1 MKRLIAAACL
11 AAALA
16 LPARAGEIADAAI
29 NAEALASEGK
39 FDEALAAL
47 TEAQAKLWDLSPM
60 FVRKAFFV
68 AAEPGGFG
76 IYQAR
81 ANSTFPKAE
90 KLLIYAEPVGFG
102 YNRDGELYV
111 VNITMDFD
119 ILNPAGKSVAAQK
132 NFGVLGLTSQVPN
145 REFFAKITYDFS
157 GLNAGDYSVLTTLN
171 DTVSGESVEITL
183 PFTLTE

>member
-16 LPARAGEIADAAI
+16 LPARAGEIADAGAA
-29 NAEALASEGK
+29 AEALASEGK

-76 IYQAR
+76 IYEAR

-102 YNRDGELYV
+102 YNKEGELFV
-111 VNITMDFD
+111 VDISMDFD
-119 ILNPAGKSVAAQK
+119 ILDPAGKSVAAQQA
-132 NFGVLGLTSQVPN
+132 FGNLGLKSQVPN

-157 GLNAGDYSVLTTLN
+157 GLNAGDYTVVTTLN
-171 DTVSGESVEITL
+171 DKVSGESVEIKL